1 MLGEVAKKR
10 STFETKANSINRK
23 WEEIQVD
30 ITTKA
35 NFSFDEFLRYFFLSN
50 YGVFK
55 RKNEIIPWLKSDSG
69 SDMTLMAEKP
79 DEFIA
84 ILRTKADEFIDIR
97 NNFGPGKIENYSL
110 KYIKR
115 FFKVKQ
121 HLPVLMSAYG
131 LKDEFKKQQWHLLK
145 L

>member
-1 MLGEVAKKR
+1 M
-10 STFETKANSINRK
+10 
-23 WEEIQVD
+23 
-30 ITTKA
+30 
-35 NFSFDEFLRYFFLSN
+35 
-50 YGVFK
+50 FK

-84 ILRTKADEFIDIR
+84 LLRTKADEFIDIR

-115 FFKVKQ
+115 FLIKQ

-131 LKDEFKKQQWHLLK
+131 LKQTSLKKQQYLLK